1 MFRIA
6 YFTGSRSKCKYLRLA
21 CFQTIIRAY
30 RLCGKA
36 NYNAF

>member
-6 YFTGSRSKCKYLRLA
+6 YFTGSRSKLRLA
-21 CFQTIIRAY
+21 CFQNIIIRAY